1 MSNYVKTTNFTSKDS
16 LASGNPLKI
25 VKGAEFDV
33 EFNAIATAIS
43 SKADSQSPTF
53 TGTPVAPTA
62 SAGNNSTQIATTA
75 YADAAV
81 AALPNYLDTTRI
93 DVASASTINLTT
105 SAPNT
110 RHINI
115 TGTTTITGFTVAAG
129 KTYFVRFDN
138 SLTITNGASLVTQL
152 GRNIITV
159 AGDTCILR
167 ATAAN
172 TVELLEYVP
181 VTPDKQIQNITASVG
196 SSALTATLN
205 PTRLDFRSATLS
217 SGTINTRYVQTAVSV
232 TAPNGAT
239 LGTTNGVASKLAV
252 LAIDNSGTVEVA
264 IVNTA
269 GTVNLDES
277 TLISTTAIDTAADSA
292 DVVYST
298 TARTNVPFRVV
309 GYITSTQATAGAWTT
324 SPSNIAGAFQGMTKG
339 ATAATS
345 SINSGAVQATTS
357 GTSFDF
363 TSIPSWV
370 KRITVMLNGVST
382 SGSSQ
387 LVVQIGSGSITS
399 SGYSST
405 AVGMSTGSLSALTSS
420 TGFVLEDAGSSSYAL
435 FGNLVLTNVSG
446 NNWTTTGMF
455 IRSQS
460 SGFTSQTVGFVSLS
474 GTLDRVRLTTA
485 NGTDTFDAG
494 AVNIL
499 YE

>member
-43 SKADSQSPTF
+43 SKADLQSPTF

-62 SAGNNSTQIATTA
+62 SAGTNSTQIATTA
-75 YADAAV
+75 YADAA
-81 AALPNYLDTTRI
+81 AAAVPNYLDTTRI
-93 DVASASTINLTT
+93 DVASASTVDLTT
-105 SAPNT
+105 NAPNT

-152 GRNIITV
+152 GRNIVTV

-172 TVELLEYVP
+172 TVELLDYSP
-181 VTPDKQIQNITASVG
+181 VTPDKQIQSITASVG

-205 PTRLDFRSATLS
+205 PTRLDFRSSTLT
-217 SGTINTRYVQTAVSV
+217 SGTINTRYVQSAISV

-239 LGTTNGVASKLAV
+239 LGTSNGVASKLAV
-252 LAIDNSGTVEVA
+252 LAIDNAGTVELA

-269 GTVNLDES
+269 GAVSLDET

-298 TARTNVPFRVV
+298 SARTNVPFRVV

-324 SPSNIAGAFQGMTKG
+324 SPSNIAGGFQG
-339 ATAATS
+339 AT
-345 SINSGAVQATTS
+345 VP
-357 GTSFDF
+357 D
-363 TSIPSWV
+363 
-370 KRITVMLNGVST
+370 R
-382 SGSSQ
+382 
-387 LVVQIGSGSITS
+387 SITS
-399 SGYSST
+399 SKLAT
-405 AVGMSTGSLSALTSS
+405 AVLPIGVDQTWQTFNSSQRASGTSYTNNTGRPIM
-420 TGFVLEDAGSSSYAL
+420 
-435 FGNLVLTNVSG
+435 VS
-446 NNWTTTGMF
+446 
-455 IRSQS
+455 
-460 SGFTSQTVGFVSLS
+460 VSLGAITS
-474 GTLDRVRLTTA
+474 GASFSVVVDSVTIA
-485 NGTDTFDAG
+485 AGTIYSNYITHSFIVPAG
-494 AVNIL
+494 KTYVVTCGAL
-499 YE
+499 SWAELR